1 MILPIQQLQFDFP
14 RIFGITMDYM
24 ARYPNQDF
32 QQNVSF
38 KCTMEFRY
46 ALKLAMEKARSRDL
60 SSFIRQHLDPAIKSL
75 LDPLTIAELEALDPD
90 ARMARLMPGEL
101 LPVTG
106 HPGTTEAG
114 SLLLTT

>member
-1 MILPIQQLQFDFP
+1 MILPIQQLQFDFR

-46 ALKLAMEKARSRDL
+46 ALKLAMEKARSRAA
-60 SSFIRQHLDPAIKSL
+60 QNK
-75 LDPLTIAELEALDPD
+75 TV
-90 ARMARLMPGEL
+90 
-101 LPVTG
+101 VTVNG
-106 HPGTTEAG
+106 LAV
-114 SLLLTT
+114 